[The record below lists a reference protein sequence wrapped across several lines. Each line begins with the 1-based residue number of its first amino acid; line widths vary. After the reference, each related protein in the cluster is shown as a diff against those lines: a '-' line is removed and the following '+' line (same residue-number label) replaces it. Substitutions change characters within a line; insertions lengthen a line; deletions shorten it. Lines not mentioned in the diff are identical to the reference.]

1 MLSLQIPEETINLIR
16 ERCRIEDVVS
26 KYIPS
31 MSKHGRYFKGLC
43 PFHKEKTPS
52 FTVDP
57 EKQIFHCFGCN
68 IGGNIFSFI
77 QKIENVN
84 FPESVIIA
92 GDIAGITVKRNE
104 GEADFDKSAEIIRI
118 NQYAARLYS
127 KYLLSKEGD
136 IGYQYLISRGVSK
149 ESIEEFQ
156 LGFAPELWDF
166 LLQKLMQK
174 KAQLKLAEQCGLI
187 SESQKK
193 PGKLYDVFRNR
204 VIFPIN
210 DAAGKV
216 IAFGGRVLGDAQP
229 KYLNSPESPVFQ
241 KRSILYG
248 FDKAKAE
255 ISESKRVIIVEGYL
269 DVIGCHQGGIKN
281 VVAPLGTAL
290 TEQHVR
296 MLSRYCTEIV
306 LLFDADSAG
315 LNAAFKSIDVMK
327 DINIDIKVAA
337 LPESDPF
344 EFITNKGVREF
355 MVIVDSSKNTIDF
368 RIDRIVND
376 TNTKKNPIRALTP
389 LFEVIK
395 TTESESDR
403 SIYLKKIS
411 SILNLDENSVRLD
424 FSKYLKKEYKPV
436 LSENNQKS
444 KNEDFMTTGYRSLVS
459 LLCNYPH
466 LIGKMVMDFQMN
478 EVDDAISRNILIKM
492 AELYSEEETVNINKL
507 FDILDGSIELN
518 FLSHSL
524 SHGAKINNPDSAYEE
539 IYLNMRLHK
548 IDSEINKYADL
559 INNGDSAVKHEYLTE
574 IEVLRRDKEKLS
586 QYLYNRR
593 K

>member
-1 MLSLQIPEETINLIR
+1 MQIPEETINLIR
-16 ERCRIEDVVS
+16 ERCRIEDVVT

-92 GDIAGITVKRNE
+92 GDIAGISVKRNE

-166 LLQKLMQK
+166 LLKKLMQK

-193 PGKLYDVFRNR
+193 PGKLFDVFRNR

-210 DAAGKV
+210 DATGKV

-229 KYLNSPESPVFQ
+229 KYLNSPESPIFQ

-368 RIDRIVND
+368 RIERIVND
-376 TNTKKNPIRALTP
+376 TNIKKNPIRALTP

-424 FSKYLKKEYKPV
+424 FSKYLKKEYRPV
-436 LSENNQKS
+436 ISENNQKS

-478 EVDDAISRNILIKM
+478 EVDDAISKNFLIKM

-507 FDILDGSIELN
+507 FDILDSSIELN

-548 IDSEINKYADL
+548 IDGEINKYADL